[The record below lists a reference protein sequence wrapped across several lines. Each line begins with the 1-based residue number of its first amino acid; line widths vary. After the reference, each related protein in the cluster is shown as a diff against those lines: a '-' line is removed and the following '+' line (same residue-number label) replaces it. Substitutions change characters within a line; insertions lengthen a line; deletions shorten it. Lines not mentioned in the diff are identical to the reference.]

1 MWKGARIMI
10 NNLKI
15 MFTKVHKDAIV
26 PAYERGGDAACSL
39 RVVED
44 YTIKPGQRILVKTG
58 LKIAVP
64 EGFEA
69 QVRPRSG
76 NAWKKGLTVLNTPGT
91 IDAGYR
97 GEVMV
102 ILINLGE
109 ENIVIRKGDAVAQMK
124 FSPVYTGYFL
134 ETDALD
140 ETERGA
146 GGIGHTGR

>member
-1 MWKGARIMI
+1 MLANGLRILFI
-10 NNLKI
+10 KS
-15 MFTKVHKDAIV
+15 HPDAMV
-26 PAYERGGDAACSL
+26 PTYEKQGDAACSL

-44 YTIKPGQRILVKTG
+44 YVIKPGKRILAKTG
-58 LKIAVP
+58 LKIAIP

-76 NAWKKGLTVLNTPGT
+76 MAWKQGLTVLNTPGT

-97 GEVMV
+97 GEIMI

-109 ENIVIRKGDAVAQMK
+109 EDIAIKKGDAVAQMK
-124 FSPVYTGYFL
+124 FSPVYTGFFL
-134 ETDALD
+134 ETDNLNS
-140 ETERGA
+140 TMRGE